1 METKITIK
9 ECYKQLYVN
18 KLDKLDKMKIFS
30 ERHKLFKHTHI
41 YAYCIKTSENKTQW
55 ERAYSWRRTNT
66 HYRVANISMQYIQLL
81 IRNLA
86 S

>member
-41 YAYCIKTSENKTQW
+41 YAYCIKTSENKTQ
-55 ERAYSWRRTNT
+55 
-66 HYRVANISMQYIQLL
+66 
-81 IRNLA
+81 
-86 S
+86 